1 MQYTLTPARV
11 HRGAA
16 DLLTDRLHLTDYGR
30 TCPARTLL
38 AVLFVACARLTSVSA
53 AAAGLRR
60 APSPETVRKALL
72 ANLPDLGRLERR
84 LNDALRAS
92 APARLGGHHRVAVD
106 LTLIPYHGRPQHDAD
121 ELYRG
126 QVKGGTTHFH
136 AYATAYLIRK
146 GRRVTAALTYVRQG
160 EALAGVLRR
169 LLATARLAGVR
180 PGLLLLDRGFYSV
193 GVVRHL
199 QAARIPFLMPVPLRG
214 RTKDHPG
221 GPGGTRVFGYWRR
234 GGFGSYRLAEA
245 GGRAARV
252 GVVVHCRNRAGRR
265 GKRGRE
271 HLVYAYWGWD
281 PPAPARVSE
290 LYRGRF
296 GVESSY
302 RQMNQC
308 RARTCTRSPA
318 VRLLLVGVA
327 LVLRNV
333 WVWLHWEVLS
343 GKRRGGRVLRL
354 DALTVKALLLML
366 LQVAEEYLGCT
377 GGARTGR
384 PVPDRLLT

>member
-1 MQYTLTPARV
+1 MQYTLTPSHV
-11 HRGAA
+11 HRCAA
-16 DLLTDRLHLTDYGR
+16 GVLTDHLALTDYKR

-38 AVLFVACARLTSVSA
+38 AVVFAACARLTSVSA

-60 APSPETVRKALL
+60 APSPETVRKALS

-84 LNDALRAS
+84 LNAALRAS
-92 APARLGGHHRVAVD
+92 TPARLGGRHRVAID
-106 LTLIPYHGRPQHDAD
+106 LTLIPYHGRPQHDED

-146 GRRVTAALTYVRQG
+146 GQRVTAALTYVRQG
-160 EALAGVLRR
+160 EALARVLRR
-169 LLATARLAGVR
+169 LLATARRAGVR
-180 PGLLLLDRGFYSV
+180 PALLLLDRGFYSV
-193 GVVRHL
+193 GVIRYL
-199 QAARIPFLMPVPLRG
+199 QAARQPFVMPVPLRG
-214 RTKDHPG
+214 RTADHPR

-234 GGFGSYRLAEA
+234 GGFGSYRLTGP

-265 GKRGRE
+265 GKHGRE
-271 HLVYAYWGWD
+271 RLVYAYWGWN
-281 PPAPARVSE
+281 PPAPARVSA

-318 VRLLLVGVA
+318 VRLFLVGVA

-343 GKRRGGRVLRL
+343 GRRRGGRVLRMEQ
-354 DALTVKALLLML
+354 LTVKALLLML
-366 LQVAEEYLGCT
+366 LQVAEELLGAI
-377 GGARTGR
+377 GPARTGR
-384 PVPDRLLT
+384 PIPSRLTT